1 MYEKSKPTEELVKMA
16 EVVLRNN
23 YFQFNSNLKHQIS
36 GTAIGTKF
44 APPYAC
50 IYMDYIKNQ
59 FLKNG
64 QSQPWIWFRHIDDI
78 FLFRQL
84 VNVMNFWSDLT
95 IFILI

>member
-1 MYEKSKPTEELVKMA
+1 MYEKSKPTEEFVKMA
-16 EVVLRNN
+16 EVVLRNK

-59 FLKNG
+59 FLKNE

>member
-1 MYEKSKPTEELVKMA
+1 MA
-16 EVVLRNN
+16 EVVLRNK

-44 APPYAC
+44 VPSYAC
-50 IYMDYIKNQ
+50 IYMGYIKNQ
-59 FLKNG
+59 FLKHEQN
-64 QSQPWIWFRHIDDI
+64 QPWIWFRHIDDI

-95 IFILI
+95 ILILI